1 MYLQIYFHKID
12 MYVKNLTQVSLDI
25 MSRSSEVILYNQP
38 YIAMLFIRYSK
49 NYYVFGIFAPFFSL
63 YKNNTKARRWGSYTK
78 VQLFVEWFEDY
89 Q

>member
-38 YIAMLFIRYSK
+38 YIAMLLLCIWDFCT
-49 NYYVFGIFAPFFSL
+49 IFSTL
-63 YKNNTKARRWGSYTK
+63 YE
-78 VQLFVEWFEDY
+78 QY
-89 Q
+89 QSPKMRILH

>member
-38 YIAMLFIRYSK
+38 YIPMLFIRYSK
-49 NYYVFGIFAPFFSL
+49 NYYVFGIFAHFFHFIRTMPKPEDDEDL
-63 YKNNTKARRWGSYTK
+63 TLKLSY
-78 VQLFVEWFEDY
+78 L
-89 Q
+89 